1 MANDACI
8 GLKKI
13 HKDSIYDYDKSKN
26 NTFIFMVNK
35 LLCVIFSMIY
45 VERNSEITRII
56 ISIIR
61 IIHLGR
67 YLTSERLT
75 TLSPPNIFS

>member
-35 LLCVIFSMIY
+35 LPL
-45 VERNSEITRII
+45 RNFLYD
-56 ISIIR
+56 IR
-61 IIHLGR
+61 
-67 YLTSERLT
+67 
-75 TLSPPNIFS
+75 